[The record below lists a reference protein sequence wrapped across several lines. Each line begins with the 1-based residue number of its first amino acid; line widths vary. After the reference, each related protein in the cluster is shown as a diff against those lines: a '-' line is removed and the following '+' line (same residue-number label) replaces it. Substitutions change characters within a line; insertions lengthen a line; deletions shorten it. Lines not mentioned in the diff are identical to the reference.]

1 MSTPSPAHHP
11 LFLHPR
17 EPSFCLELEDDEYP
31 KTEVEYMSLLHAKI
45 AEAHERQLLPL
56 KEDLADWLSKL
67 LGEYL
72 SIINSPS
79 PGRPTCVTCAPL

>member
-1 MSTPSPAHHP
+1 MATYAQALPS
-11 LFLHPR
+11 LLPR

-31 KTEVEYMSLLHAKI
+31 KTETEYMSLLNAKI

-72 SIINSPS
+72 SIANP
-79 PGRPTCVTCAPL
+79 